1 MKQLCPNLKK
11 REREK
16 EFQESRSRVLT
27 EAQGPPDPGALRDAG
42 TFTLHAHEASGAGML
57 PCRTPD
63 MLNKKQ
69 ITRDFLGGPG
79 AQTPSS
85 QCTGPGFDSW
95 SGKLCPHAA
104 TNKSH
109 AKSATKLRILHARD
123 EDLVQQRD
131 RRFEK

>member
-1 MKQLCPNLKK
+1 MLQFKK
-11 REREK
+11 EK
-16 EFQESRSRVLT
+16 KKIQESRSRVLT
-27 EAQGPPDPGALRDAG
+27 KAQGPPDPGALRDDG
-42 TFTLHAHEASGAGML
+42 MFTLHAHEASGAGML

-63 MLNKKQ
+63 MLSKKQ

-109 AKSATKLRILHARD
+109 AKSATKLRILHARN

-131 RRFEK
+131 KRFEK